1 MESLGICHLEYSF
14 GNFCKEIN
22 WDDLETFWIFPNL
35 FFWFWNEKWRGYVCN
50 CEQREGFFLHS
61 FIAYTLFYK
70 NYFMYEWRGSDL
82 VIFFTK
88 NGENRFTEMKNQMK
102 VYTKRSIFKSV
113 YIRRWVGGKIEK
125 FGLIRIKKIQER
137 NYYSY

>member
-1 MESLGICHLEYSF
+1 MTRLRF
-14 GNFCKEIN
+14 G
-22 WDDLETFWIFPNL
+22 
-35 FFWFWNEKWRGYVCN
+35 V
-50 CEQREGFFLHS
+50 
-61 FIAYTLFYK
+61 
-70 NYFMYEWRGSDL
+70 
-82 VIFFTK
+82 FFTK

-137 NYYSY
+137 NYYSYKKMCYYFFHILHRVHQGCIYHPV